1 MRGSG
6 VIKKT
11 YHKIC
16 KLLSIKRISWMAIVV
31 FILLL
36 LPICYLSFVNRASGD
51 DYGYGILTRSA
62 WITTHSLLEVGKAAW
77 TTIKNYYYTWQGTW
91 FSIFLFSLQP
101 EVFHQDAYVIV
112 VFLVLFLWI
121 GSTFLLLKE
130 ILHKRLKM
138 NVWSYCLC
146 VIILLILGI
155 EFIPNT
161 RSSIFWYNGAVHYTV
176 PFSMCQLLIVWLLR
190 YGEKYKPGYFA
201 GTFVLMTL
209 LGGAN
214 YQAAL
219 LAAIVTVYA
228 VIINYAEKKDKRIFM
243 LIFPF
248 AAEMLGLIISMKAP
262 GNKVRGG
269 EGFGFSLGKGVQT
282 IGLSFVEG
290 MKDAVSYISEKPL
303 VYVGL
308 LCLFVIM
315 LETLPRLEKAEEGK
329 NSVVFEHPILS
340 ILALVCLSSAM
351 QAPEI
356 YAGVSVSEGVH
367 NTNFLVFLL
376 CAFGILLI
384 IAEKLLVKIQ
394 LTKEELHRW
403 VVIPIMI
410 LCVFFVVVF
419 KGDVRK
425 STSWSS
431 VEYIASGQ
439 AADYKEQ
446 MELQTRLLMDEATE
460 DVVVPGI
467 NWMQGPLMHMP
478 IIEDPDGF
486 TNWAAQNFYGKNSV
500 VAIPRVEWNEKYA
513 DEWQQS
519 D

>member
-1 MRGSG
+1 MNGSEI
-6 VIKKT
+6 VKKL

-16 KLLSIKRISWMAIVV
+16 RLLSIKRISWVAIAV
-31 FILLL
+31 FLLLL
-36 LPICYLSFVNRASGD
+36 LPLCYLSFVNRASGD

-77 TTIKNYYYTWQGTW
+77 NTIKNYYYTWQGTW
-91 FSIFLFSLQP
+91 FSVFLFSLQP
-101 EVFHQDAYVIV
+101 EVFHEDAYVIV

-121 GSTFLLLKE
+121 GSTFLLFKE
-130 ILHKRLKM
+130 ILYKRLKM
-138 NVWSYCLC
+138 DVWSCCLC
-146 VIILLILGI
+146 AVILLILGI

-190 YGEKYKPGYFA
+190 YGEKYKIGYFT
-201 GTFVLMTL
+201 GIFVLMTL

-219 LAAIVTVYA
+219 LAVIVTVYA
-228 VIINYAEKKDKRIFM
+228 AIINYVEKKDKRIFM
-243 LIFPF
+243 LVFPL
-248 AAEMLGLIISMKAP
+248 AAEMVGLIISMKAP

-269 EGFGFSLGKGVQT
+269 EGFGFSLGTGVQT

-308 LCLFVIM
+308 LCLFVIA
-315 LETLPRLEKAEEGK
+315 LEMLPRLTKADEKE
-329 NSVVFEHPILS
+329 NSVVFDHPILS
-340 ILALVCLSSAM
+340 ILALICLYSAM

-356 YAGVSVSEGVH
+356 YAGVSVSGGVY

-376 CAFGILLI
+376 CAFGILLLM
-384 IAEKLLVKIQ
+384 AEKLLEKIQ

-403 VVIPIMI
+403 VVIPVMI
-410 LCVFFVVVF
+410 LCVCFVVVF
-419 KGDVRK
+419 RSDVRE

-431 VEYIASGQ
+431 LEYIASGQ
-439 AADYKEQ
+439 AADYKKQ

-478 IIEDPDGF
+478 IIEDPDSF
-486 TNWAAQNFYGKNSV
+486 TNWAAQSFYGKNSV
-500 VAIPRVEWNEKYA
+500 VAIPRAEWNEKYA

>member
-6 VIKKT
+6 IIKKM

-16 KLLSIKRISWMAIVV
+16 RLLSIKRISWMAIGV

-62 WITTHSLLEVGKAAW
+62 WVTTHSLLEVGKAAW
-77 TTIKNYYYTWQGTW
+77 NTIKNYYYTWQGTW

-101 EVFHQDAYVIV
+101 EVFHEDAYVIV

-121 GSTFLLLKE
+121 GSTFLLFKE
-130 ILHKRLKM
+130 ILVKRLKM
-138 NVWSYCLC
+138 DVWSCCLC
-146 VIILLILGI
+146 AIIVLILGI

-161 RSSIFWYNGAVHYTV
+161 RSSIFWYNGAAHYTV

-190 YGEKYKPGYFA
+190 YGEKYKAGYFA
-201 GTFVLMTL
+201 GIFVLMTL

-219 LAAIVTVYA
+219 LAVIVAVYA
-228 VIINYAEKKDKRIFM
+228 AIINYIEKKDKRIFM
-243 LIFPF
+243 LGIPLV
-248 AAEMLGLIISMKAP
+248 AEMTGLIISMKAP

-269 EGFGFSLGKGVQT
+269 EDFGFSVGAGIKT

-290 MKDAVSYISEKPL
+290 MKDAVFYISEKPL

-308 LCLFVIM
+308 LCLFVIVM
-315 LETLPRLEKAEEGK
+315 ETLPRLEKAEEK
-329 NSVVFEHPILS
+329 EKSVVFEHPVLS
-340 ILALVCLSSAM
+340 ALALVCLYSAM

-376 CAFGILLI
+376 CTFGILLI
-384 IAEKLLVKIQ
+384 IAKKLLVKIR

-403 VVIPIMI
+403 IVIPVMI
-410 LCVFFVVVF
+410 LCMCFVVIF
-419 KGDVRK
+419 RGDVRR

-431 VEYIASGQ
+431 LEYIASGQ

-446 MELQTRLLMDEATE
+446 MELQTRLLMDEDTE
-460 DVVVPGI
+460 DVIVPGI

-478 IIEDPDGF
+478 ITENTDNF
-486 TNWAAQNFYGKNSV
+486 TNWAAQSFYGKNSV
-500 VAIPRVEWNEKYA
+500 VAIPRTEWNEKYA